1 MRQCPNMPNFF
12 SRRRSAKGSVSES
25 RAFDLR
31 VIRNILRIVLE
42 RHCNKRITSVRLKHN
57 MYQKEVFKER
67 QKEAGGII
75 VGKWAQRAKMTKEK
89 WERDSQKR
97 DIFIGFDE
105 LTVGSG

>member
-1 MRQCPNMPNFF
+1 MVPPLGLG
-12 SRRRSAKGSVSES
+12 RSNIEGGKNITKEMVK
-25 RAFDLR
+25 
-31 VIRNILRIVLE
+31 RNILRIILE
-42 RHCNKRITSVRLKHN
+42 RHCNKKITSARLKHN
-57 MYQKEVFKER
+57 TYQKEVSKER